1 MTRALRR
8 VAPDP
13 QRKEAGEV
21 ARMFGAI
28 APTYDFLNHTLSL
41 NVDRYWRAMAVRAME
56 PNPHGLYLDL
66 CTGTGDLAF
75 ALARRSGALVVGL
88 DFTKPML
95 DLALKKAHRRRR
107 KIHWVQ
113 ADALRLPLRDE
124 CVDGITVAFGVRNF
138 EDLERGLTEAA
149 RVLKAG
155 GRLVVL
161 EFSEPQGRLFG
172 PLYRLYFRRL
182 LPRIGALF
190 SRVRG
195 PYGYLAAT
203 VQGFPEAA
211 PFAETLRRS
220 GFVVIRQRPLTG
232 GIATLH
238 VALRERRKASM
249 GGPGERHESVEA
261 GGPAV

>member
-1 MTRALRR
+1 MTRAVRR

-28 APTYDFLNHTLSL
+28 APTYDFLNHALSL
-41 NVDRYWRAMAVRAME
+41 NVDRYWRRMAVRAME
-56 PNPHGLYLDL
+56 PKPRGLYLDL

-75 ALARRSGALVVGL
+75 ALARRSGARVMGL
-88 DFTKPML
+88 DFTGPML
-95 DLALKKAHRRRR
+95 DIALRKARRRR
-107 KIHWVQ
+107 REICWVQ
-113 ADALRLPLRDE
+113 ADALRLPLRDD

-149 RVLKAG
+149 RVLKPG

-161 EFSEPQGRLFG
+161 EFSEPQGQFFG
-172 PLYRLYFRRL
+172 PIYRFYFRRL

-203 VQGFPEAA
+203 VQGFPESAHFA
-211 PFAETLRRS
+211 MTMRRNGFAE
-220 GFVVIRQRPLTG
+220 VRQRPLTG

-238 VALRERRKASM
+238 VAERAQRKASIA
-249 GGPGERHESVEA
+249 GSGERKRSAEA
-261 GGPAV
+261 RGPVA